1 MPGEGPGPVGA
12 TLGVAPYR
20 LSGMAPGAVG
30 PAPSQ
35 RRRLDGGG
43 KMHIRVENL
52 THIYARGTPAERVA
66 LRSIHLQ
73 IGPGERVG
81 ISGPTGSGKSTLIQ
95 HIAGLLTPASGRVL
109 LDGVPAHART
119 PAARARRRQ
128 VGLAFQFPEA
138 QMVEL
143 TVWREVAFGPH
154 HLGLGA
160 DEIAARVR
168 WALEM
173 VGLDPESFAERVPFA
188 LSGGEMR
195 RVALAGILALKPRVL
210 ILDEPTAGLDPRGRT
225 DILARLRAWQAET
238 GATLIL
244 VSHHLDEMAPMVD
257 RVILLA
263 DGEIAVDGPTRS
275 VLGDGH
281 RLRSLGLSPPPG
293 VALLEMLRAAGWPVR
308 TDVLEMEEL
317 VTEIARRGCTP
328 PTKTR

>member
-1 MPGEGPGPVGA
+1 
-12 TLGVAPYR
+12 
-20 LSGMAPGAVG
+20 
-30 PAPSQ
+30 
-35 RRRLDGGG
+35 
-43 KMHIRVENL
+43 MHIRVESL

-66 LRSIHLQ
+66 LRGITLE

-81 ISGPTGSGKSTLIQ
+81 ISGPTGSGKSTLVQ
-95 HIAGLLTPASGRVL
+95 HIAGLLTPTSGQVL

-119 PAARARRRQ
+119 PEARARRHQ

-138 QMVEL
+138 QMFEV
-143 TVWREVAFGPH
+143 TVFREVAFGPR
-154 HLGLGA
+154 HLGLSA

-210 ILDEPTAGLDPRGRT
+210 ILDEPTAGLDPRGRA

-244 VSHHLDEMAPMVD
+244 VSHHLDEMAGMVD
-257 RVILLA
+257 RVVLLA
-263 DGEIAVDGPTRS
+263 NGQVVADGPTRS
-275 VLGDGH
+275 VLGDGY
-281 RLRSLGLSPPPG
+281 RLRAAGLSPPPG
-293 VALLEMLRAAGWPVR
+293 VALLEALRAAGWPVR
-308 TDVLEMEEL
+308 TDVLDIED
-317 VTEIARRGCTP
+317 VVSEIARWFFNHKATVLFVKRV
-328 PTKTR
+328 

>member
-1 MPGEGPGPVGA
+1 
-12 TLGVAPYR
+12 
-20 LSGMAPGAVG
+20 
-30 PAPSQ
+30 
-35 RRRLDGGG
+35 
-43 KMHIRVENL
+43 MHIWVESL

-66 LRSIHLQ
+66 LRGITLE

-81 ISGPTGSGKSTLIQ
+81 ISGPTGSGKSTLVQ

-119 PAARARRRQ
+119 PEARARRHQ

-138 QMVEL
+138 QMFEL
-143 TVWREVAFGPH
+143 TVFQEVAFGPR
-154 HLGLGA
+154 HLGLNT

-195 RVALAGILALKPRVL
+195 RVALASILALKPRVL
-210 ILDEPTAGLDPRGRT
+210 ILDEPTAGLDPRGRS

-244 VSHHLDEMAPMVD
+244 VSHHLDEMAGLVD
-257 RVILLA
+257 RVVLLA
-263 DGEIAVDGPTRS
+263 NGQVVADGPTRS
-275 VLGDGH
+275 VLGNGH
-281 RLRSLGLSPPPG
+281 RLRAAGLSPPPG
-293 VALLEMLRAAGWPVR
+293 VALLEALRAAGWPVR
-308 TDVLEMEEL
+308 TDALDIEDV
-317 VTEIARRGCTP
+317 VSEIARWFFNHKD
-328 PTKTR
+328 TKTRSIMNRSF